1 MKEKLNNAWSKAK
14 ETGVKFVKSGEAR
27 RIAYYVFGFVLGY
40 FSARA
45 DFIWALKKTAKE
57 IEKMAD

>member
-1 MKEKLNNAWSKAK
+1 MKEKFNNAWSKVK

-40 FSARA
+40 FAARA
-45 DFIWALKKTAKE
+45 DFIWALRKTVKE
-57 IEKMAD
+57 LENVME